1 LREGLDE
8 FAIDF
13 DGNGALKEFDAQNE
27 APLTADLEE
36 ETLDTLEGSGADA
49 DTVAGAGEGVIG
61 GSEAAGG
68 ESLESFDFGIGDG
81 SGAAAEADDTR
92 DAGGVE
98 GRPEEGGVGPEEE
111 VAGEEREV
119 NDLDSVGPPAAGGT
133 GGEEGLPATG
143 GEGEG
148 GDGLVT
154 RSSLK
159 GKPHR
164 WGLRGAGR
172 VVGTGCAPFGPG
184 PGDPK

>member
-1 LREGLDE
+1 MREGLDE

-13 DGNGALKEFDAQNE
+13 DGDGALKEFDAQNE

-36 ETLDTLEGSGADA
+36 EALDAFEGAGADA
-49 DTVAGAGEGVIG
+49 DAVSGAGEGVIG
-61 GSEAAGG
+61 GGEAAGG
-68 ESLESFDFGIGDG
+68 ESLEGYDFGIGDRG
-81 SGAAAEADDTR
+81 GPAAEADEGG
-92 DAGGVE
+92 DAGGIE
-98 GRPEEGGVGPEEE
+98 DWPEEGGVGPEEE

-119 NDLDSVGPPAAGGT
+119 NDLDPVGPPAAGGT
-133 GGEEGLPATG
+133 GGEEGLPASG

-148 GDGLVT
+148 GDGFVT
-154 RSSLK
+154 RSGLQ